1 MLWIAVNQVLLFMEC
16 FIFVEFVTRFNRID
30 WTRRSCRIAMIL
42 AWAVSFLI
50 VLIPG
55 PMQQDIQARLLIR
68 TAILFL
74 YTLYFLEGPIIG
86 KVLSCLFFPFILMTT
101 MILTALLLQLLPGVS
116 WEILWGEPSLFQS
129 INLFLALL
137 LTFYVTRI
145 FLRYRAVYYQPYKN
159 TYVTAALL
167 VPVTTLIS
175 ISVLITIL
183 PMADTMTSI
192 LLLLAIAGTTAANL
206 ILYYLIGS
214 LGREGALV
222 RENDMLRA
230 LAAYEEHNID
240 ERRALYE
247 ETRSIRHEMKNHLT
261 LLEQYIQSGRSEEAQ
276 EIIETLRG
284 RIETQTVQIQSP
296 NETLNFILNTSL
308 AQAAALMIRTKVLVE
323 ESNIHLSDLDL
334 YSLLGNLLNNAME
347 ALSKLPEEMRD
358 LYIELSRKG
367 GYSAILVRN
376 RILTSILADNP
387 GLKTTKE
394 NADHHGF
401 GMRIIRDVAER
412 SGGMTDIFEQ
422 DGYFTVQVLIP
433 GGEEENDDA

>member
-1 MLWIAVNQVLLFMEC
+1 MLWIAVNQALLFLEC
-16 FIFVEFVTRFNRID
+16 FLFVEFVTRFNRID
-30 WTRRSCRIAMIL
+30 WTRRACRVAMIL
-42 AWAVSFLI
+42 AWAISFLI

-86 KVLSCLFFPFILMTT
+86 KVLSCLFFPFILMTA
-101 MILTALLLQLLPGVS
+101 MILTALPLQLLPGVT
-116 WEILWGEPSLFQS
+116 WEILWGEPGLFQS
-129 INLFLALL
+129 INLFFSLL

-159 TYVTAALL
+159 THVTAALL
-167 VPVTTLIS
+167 VPVATLLS
-175 ISVLITIL
+175 ISVLIAIL
-183 PMADTMTSI
+183 PTADTMTSI
-192 LLLLAIAGTTAANL
+192 LLLLAIAATIAANL
-206 ILYYLIGS
+206 ILYYLIAN
-214 LGREGALV
+214 LGREGTLV

-240 ERRALYE
+240 DRRALYE

-261 LLEQYIQSGRSEEAQ
+261 LLEQYIQSGRSDEAQ

-284 RIETQTVQIQSP
+284 RIETQAVQIQSP

-308 AQAAALMIRTKVLVE
+308 AQAASLKIRTKVLVE
-323 ESNIHLSDLDL
+323 ESRIQLSDLDL
-334 YSLLGNLLNNAME
+334 YSLMGNMLNNAIE
-347 ALSKLPEEMRD
+347 ALSRLPEEMRD

-367 GYSAILVRN
+367 GYTAILVRN
-376 RILTSILADNP
+376 RVLGSALADNP
-387 GLKTTKE
+387 NLKTTKE

-401 GMRIIRDVAER
+401 GLRIIRDVAER
-412 SGGMTDIFEQ
+412 NGGMTDIFEQ
-422 DGYFTVQVLIP
+422 DGYFNVQVLIP
-433 GGEEENDDA
+433 AGEEESIDE